1 MKNLLS
7 VTAAIET
14 GTGILLITFPSV
26 LAKIL
31 LGSPLDGP
39 VAITIAR
46 IAGLAIL
53 ALGLVCWLGG
63 YDTQSRAARGLVAIL
78 VIYNAVTSIIL
89 TYAGLGLGLSC
100 IGLWSVVII
109 HTFMGVW
116 CILRLLKE
124 SS

>member
-14 GTGILLITFPSV
+14 GTGLLLIVFPSV

-53 ALGLVCWLGG
+53 ALGLFCWLGG
-63 YDTQSRAARGLVAIL
+63 YDAQSRTARGFIAVL